1 MPAKPRRLRGD
12 EARLGRAQSALT
24 SVDGTETRS
33 VKRAVTGRKAG
44 ANRHDDVAYIGEIS
58 SALAQL
64 ARQHR
69 LAVLNYLLELV
80 RMEAESRTGRG
91 TSGGNS

>member
-12 EARLGRAQSALT
+12 AARLGRAQSALP

-33 VKRAVTGRKAG
+33 VQRPVMGRKA
-44 ANRHDDVAYIGEIS
+44 APNPQDDVAYIGEVS

-80 RMEAESRTGRG
+80 RMEAESSTGRG
-91 TSGGNS
+91 TSGGKS

>member
-12 EARLGRAQSALT
+12 DARPGRVQSALPY
-24 SVDGTETRS
+24 VEGTETRS
-33 VKRAVTGRKAG
+33 VERAVTGTKAG
-44 ANRHDDVAYIGEIS
+44 ANRQDDVAYIGDVS

-80 RMEAESRTGRG
+80 RMEAESRTAKGASRG
-91 TSGGNS
+91 KS

>member
-12 EARLGRAQSALT
+12 AARLGRAQSTLN
-24 SVDGTETRS
+24 SVDGTQS

-91 TSGGNS
+91 TFGGKP

>member
-12 EARLGRAQSALT
+12 DARLGPAQSALH
-24 SVDGTETRS
+24 SRDGTETGP
-33 VKRAVTGRKAG
+33 VERAVMGRKARPK
-44 ANRHDDVAYIGEIS
+44 RHDDVAYIGEVS
-58 SALAQL
+58 AALAKL

-91 TSGGNS
+91 ASGGKS